1 MPPDSLRPAD
11 HRILEHLR
19 DNPPDYIPLI
29 ANRLGMNLSYAER
42 RCDVLIE
49 EGLME
54 PVTNEK
60 IYRLSDRGE
69 RYLAG
74 EVEVAARSADD

>member
-1 MPPDSLRPAD
+1 MTPDPLRPVD
-11 HRILEHLR
+11 RRILEHLR

-42 RCDVLIE
+42 RCEVLIE
-49 EGLME
+49 RGLME

-60 IYRLSDRGE
+60 IYRLSERGE

-74 EVEVAARSADD
+74 EEEVAARSADD

>member
-1 MPPDSLRPAD
+1 MSPDSLRPAD

-19 DNPPDYIPLI
+19 DNPPEYIPLI
-29 ANRLGMNLSYAER
+29 ANRLGMHLDYAEQ
-42 RCDVLIE
+42 RCEVLID

-74 EVEVAARSADD
+74 EVDVAARSADD